1 MRRRETGGSPG
12 TGCVFCAIAA
22 GEAPA
27 EVVYEDALTMAFL
40 DIAPLARGHVLVIPR
55 RHVAALWDLP
65 DELAGPLM
73 ETTVRMAGA
82 VNTALRPGGVN
93 LFHSTGADAG
103 QSVFHVHLHVVPRW
117 RGDRFRPPIVPDR
130 SPDPELAA
138 AAQEIRAALGG
149 DR

>member
-1 MRRRETGGSPG
+1 MADI
-12 TGCVFCAIAA
+12 CVFCAIVA
-22 GEAPA
+22 GAAPA
-27 EVVYEDALTMAFL
+27 EIVYADDLTVAFL
-40 DIAPLARGHVLVIPR
+40 DIAPLAPGHVLVIPR
-55 RHVAALWDLP
+55 RHVANLWDLP

-73 ETTVRMAGA
+73 ATTVRMAGA
-82 VNTALRPGGVN
+82 VNAAFHPGGLN

-138 AAQEIRAALGG
+138 TAVRLRAVLDAG
-149 DR
+149 D